1 MKEKERLSEEE
12 RKWRIQVMRRTAHIC
27 SPRAKE
33 LEREHYDHGHDPLVK
48 WRELEEVLH
57 GIDKV
62 MEWRFVDPVGTVC
75 LAPHMLS
82 TYVDARTLQLMR
94 ECVVFALGE
103 AKREM

>member
-12 RKWRIQVMRRTAHIC
+12 RKWRIQVMRRTAHIF

-75 LAPHMLS
+75 LAPTCSRPTS
-82 TYVDARTLQLMR
+82 TR
-94 ECVVFALGE
+94 EPCN
-103 AKREM
+103 